1 MLQRTGFHPPTLPN
15 YLNLERYEQVN
26 ALLEPLVQRI
36 LAALLE
42 QPSSVGE
49 LSRRLGL
56 ALGAVHHRTTRLE
69 RLGLVH
75 VVERRKRRGRAVKLY
90 GATALLGWRFPFSLS
105 NAESFEDLA
114 MLYMQQHGR
123 EFWRSLAPRLEGEV
137 WIKYGCHGSRQV
149 GFDVEMDTLA
159 LINPVLERTLAG
171 WTRLNLTPHQAAC
184 FAQDLESLCS
194 RYADSPVS
202 QDTTPHLLG
211 LFLSQVLEP

>member
-1 MLQRTGFHPPTLPN
+1 MLQATSFLPPTLPD
-15 YLNLERYEQVN
+15 YLDLERSEQVG

-56 ALGAVHHRTTRLE
+56 VLGAVHHRTVRLE
-69 RLGLVH
+69 RLGLLR

-90 GATALLGWRFPFSLS
+90 GPTALLGWRFPFSLS

-123 EFWRSLAPRLEGEV
+123 EFWRNVAAQLEGEL
-137 WIKYGCHGSRQV
+137 WIQYGRHGSRQV
-149 GFDVEMDTLA
+149 GFDVETHTLA
-159 LINPVLERTLAG
+159 LENPVLEHTLAG
-171 WTRLNLTPHQAAC
+171 WTRLDLTPEQATR
-184 FAQDLESLCS
+184 FAQDLEWLCS
-194 RYADSPVS
+194 RYAASPVS
-202 QDTTPHLLG
+202 LDTTPHLLG
-211 LFLSQVLEP
+211 LFLTQVLER